1 MMINKNDLLKSL
13 ISDLETMKKEDM
25 IRSLDEYGVEFE
37 LDKSN
42 DINMINMGSIEDN
55 AIKMF
60 SFKKAFSNESNLYIN
75 TLKSNEYIT
84 LINEKE
90 YNKFY
95 GEVA

>member
-37 LDKSN
+37 LDKSK

-60 SFKKAFSNESNLYIN
+60 SFKKTFSNESNLYIN
-75 TLKSNEYIT
+75 TLKSNEYVT